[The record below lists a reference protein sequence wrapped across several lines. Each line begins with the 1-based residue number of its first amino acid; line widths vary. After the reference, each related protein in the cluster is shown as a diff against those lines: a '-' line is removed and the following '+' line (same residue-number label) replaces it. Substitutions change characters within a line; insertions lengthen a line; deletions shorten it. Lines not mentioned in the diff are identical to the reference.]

1 MGVEVLRLDASAY
14 EGVIFDMDGVIT
26 RTAALHAQ
34 AWKQMFDSVLGK
46 RGDPSDPAGVET
58 FPGSVLLAGQVRLAG
73 LPSAV
78 VTASKNG
85 RLIMERS
92 GLMSLFDVLVDGN
105 VASALSLRG
114 KPEPDIMLEAARRL
128 GVRPDEAI
136 LFEDAL
142 AGVQAGRAA
151 GMKLVVGVAR
161 DGNERPLKEGGAD
174 VVVDDLS
181 SVRLLTPRP
190 CSTAE
195 LAPACE
201 ALEVIETVITHVP
214 RTLVFLDYDG
224 TLTPIVERPE
234 LAKLDQA
241 MRHTLSRLAER
252 HTVAVI
258 SGRELNEV
266 RSLVGLDGVIYAG
279 SHGFEIAGPEG
290 NDSLLERG
298 EEYFSLIDE
307 AEQLLRDRL
316 SGLEGVLIERK
327 RLSVAVHFR
336 LAPPEAESVVS
347 ESVDEVM
354 SRLRGLRRSA
364 GKKVIELQPG
374 IDWNKGKA
382 VDWLLAWLGA
392 DPGVSLVIYIGDD
405 LTDEDAFRA
414 LRGRGVG
421 IVVRDPEPRDTYADL
436 YLEDPDE
443 VRVFLEALV
452 AIDRQHRDRA
462 GTEGGGSSS

>member
-1 MGVEVLRLDASAY
+1 
-14 EGVIFDMDGVIT
+14 
-26 RTAALHAQ
+26 
-34 AWKQMFDSVLGK
+34 
-46 RGDPSDPAGVET
+46 
-58 FPGSVLLAGQVRLAG
+58 
-73 LPSAV
+73 
-78 VTASKNG
+78 
-85 RLIMERS
+85 
-92 GLMSLFDVLVDGN
+92 MSLFDVLVDGN

-161 DGNERPLKEGGAD
+161 DGNERQLKEGGAD

-252 HTVAVI
+252 YTVAVI

-290 NDSLLERG
+290 NDSLLEQG
-298 EEYFSLIDE
+298 EEYFSLIE
-307 AEQLLRDRL
+307 VRRL
-316 SGLEGVLIERK
+316 SSL
-327 RLSVAVHFR
+327 A
-336 LAPPEAESVVS
+336 LAPS
-347 ESVDEVM
+347 EHA
-354 SRLRGLRRSA
+354 RRPSSPRA
-364 GKKVIELQPG
+364 AARIVLFGRRERTQQP
-374 IDWNKGKA
+374 
-382 VDWLLAWLGA
+382 
-392 DPGVSLVIYIGDD
+392 
-405 LTDEDAFRA
+405 
-414 LRGRGVG
+414 
-421 IVVRDPEPRDTYADL
+421 
-436 YLEDPDE
+436 
-443 VRVFLEALV
+443 
-452 AIDRQHRDRA
+452 RQVL
-462 GTEGGGSSS
+462 